1 LKLAFDTNVVLDV
14 LLDRATFGES
24 ARDLWAAVEKG
35 KVEAVLAGHAFTTV
49 WYLVAQ
55 ARGAAAARGV
65 VALVAR
71 VFGVAPVDQPV
82 VRRALELEF
91 RDFEDSVCAARR
103 GGGLRLD
110 RDPEPEGLRLVA
122 GDGRRPRHGTRAR
135 RRRRLGGSVGAGCG
149 VRPAALKGQGS
160 PLRPRRRGQSQSL
173 SLSRASGPALS
184 A

>member
-14 LLDRATFGES
+14 LLDRAPFGES
-24 ARDLWAAVEKG
+24 ARDLWTAVEKG

-71 VFGVAPVDQPV
+71 VFGVAAVDQPV

-91 RDFEDSVCAARR
+91 RDFEDSVCAAAAEAAGCDLIVTRNR
-103 GGGLRLD
+103 KDFARSPVTAVDPVTALALVEGGGSG
-110 RDPEPEGLRLVA
+110 EVSEQGAVY
-122 GDGRRPRHGTRAR
+122 GRPRSRVSARRSGRDGGARAR
-135 RRRRLGGSVGAGCG
+135 R
-149 VRPAALKGQGS
+149 
-160 PLRPRRRGQSQSL
+160 
-173 SLSRASGPALS
+173 
-184 A
+184 